1 MEKFRE
7 KQCKLMDNK
16 GDGDDSPSHYW
27 LLDSQPT
34 TSKAAAAQAL
44 ALQNSTKIVSSS
56 ALNEMNF
63 FATKLCDVL
72 LECVS
77 NILFDHQHNPSHMSQ
92 NNHSPSTAMT
102 NSFNSN
108 RIGGNSSGTFSQQFT
123 LQYCRLVC
131 HFVKV
136 FHQLCFNSRLED
148 SLYASVRFTL
158 NACESKLLNEYYNLL
173 MMYSTQG
180 CPTSSTTN
188 FCTMNTS
195 ATTSMTTSTL
205 YEFDVDNSLLQMQL
219 EMYNLLNDVG
229 ILDPFLLLQHLQLDN
244 ISNHVRRALLNKVCH
259 QSNVSTYTYTSIHL

>member
-1 MEKFRE
+1 
-7 KQCKLMDNK
+7 MDMK
-16 GDGDDSPSHYW
+16 EEADTPSHYW

-44 ALQNSTKIVSSS
+44 ALQNSTKGGSSI
-56 ALNEMNF
+56 AINEINF

-72 LECVS
+72 LECLH
-77 NILFDHQHNPSHMSQ
+77 NILSDQQQKPLHILH
-92 NNHSPSTAMT
+92 NNHTPNANTT
-102 NSFNSN
+102 T
-108 RIGGNSSGTFSQQFT
+108 NSSGNGSSNNTTFSQQFT
-123 LQYCRLVC
+123 LQYCRLAC

-180 CPTSSTTN
+180 CPTSSTTS
-188 FCTMNTS
+188 FSSTT
-195 ATTSMTTSTL
+195 ATAMTTATL
-205 YEFDVDNSLLQMQL
+205 AEYDVDNSLLQLQL

-229 ILDPFLLLQHLQLDN
+229 ILDPFLLLQRLQLDD
-244 ISNHVRRALLNKVCH
+244 ISNHVRRSLLNKVCH
-259 QSNVSTYTYTSIHL
+259 QSNVSTSSNTYTRTYIILNYYFEL